1 MALPIIAVVGRPN
14 VGKSSLF
21 NRLAGWRISIVDP
34 TAGVTRDRVSTV
46 LEAGGRFV
54 ELMDTGGMGIA
65 DSQNLTDDVE
75 RQINLAL
82 DAAAVV
88 VFLVDV
94 RDGVMPLDQHVAE
107 RLRGTAKPVVF
118 AANKADDPK
127 FDDFAA
133 EFFQLGYGE
142 PILVSAN
149 SGRGQEDLFAAV
161 LAKLPP
167 DSGEPAPANVTLKL
181 AIVGKRNVGKSTF
194 INALTLADRVIVS
207 ETAGTTRDSV
217 DVRFDRDGK
226 SFLAIDT
233 AGVRKKTKLAD
244 SIEFYSL
251 HRAER
256 SIRRADV
263 VLHFLDSRTRIG
275 RVDKQ
280 LCEYV
285 LTNHK
290 PAIFVVNKWDLVKG
304 EMNTAQ
310 MGDYVK
316 KIFPMLDYVPIAF
329 ATATTGKNAYR
340 ILNLAQ
346 ELHKAAGK
354 RVTTGVLNRVVQAAV
369 EANPPPMRQNKQG
382 RIYFATQ
389 IAVNPPTIALVTNGP
404 DLFDNTYLRYL
415 LGVVREETPFAEVP
429 IKLVLRAKGEGGG
442 FKETEDAEEAK
453 ETPRSRAAKPVKK
466 RKKRGSTTW
475 DV

>member
-1 MALPIIAVVGRPN
+1 MPLPLVAVVGRPN

-21 NRLAGWRISIVDP
+21 NRLAGRRIAIVDP

-46 LEAGGRFV
+46 LEADGRFV
-54 ELMDTGGMGIA
+54 ELMDTGGMGIR
-65 DSQNLTDDVE
+65 DSQNLTEDVE
-75 RQINLAL
+75 RQITLAL
-82 DAAAVV
+82 DDAAVI

-94 RDGVMPLDQHVAE
+94 RDGVVPLDQHVAE

-127 FDDFAA
+127 FDAAAA
-133 EFFQLGYGE
+133 EFFRLGYGE

-149 SGRGQEDLFAAV
+149 SGRGQQELLEAV
-161 LAKLPP
+161 VAKLPA
-167 DSGEPAPANVTLKL
+167 DTGETPADVALRL

-194 INALTLADRVIVS
+194 INALAKAERVIVS
-207 ETAGTTRDSV
+207 EVAGTTRDSV
-217 DVRFDRDGK
+217 DVRFERDGK
-226 SFLAIDT
+226 AFVAIDT

-263 VLHFLDSRTRIG
+263 VLHLFDALSRVG

-280 LCEYV
+280 LTEYV
-285 LTNHK
+285 IENNK
-290 PAIFVVNKWDLVKG
+290 PAVFVINKWDTVKG
-304 EMNTAQ
+304 EMTTDDMAVY
-310 MGDYVK
+310 MRK
-316 KIFPMLDYVPIAF
+316 MFPMLDYVPIAF
-329 ATATTGKNAYR
+329 ATAATGRNAYR

-354 RVTTGVLNRVVQAAV
+354 RVTTGTLNRLIQRAV
-369 EANPPPMRQNKQG
+369 DANPPPLRQNRQG
-382 RIYFATQ
+382 KIFFASQ
-389 IAVNPPTIALVTNGP
+389 IAVHPPTVALVTNGP
-404 DLFDNTYLRYL
+404 DLFDDTYLRYL
-415 LGVVREETPFAEVP
+415 LGVLREETPFTEVP

-442 FKETEDAEEAK
+442 KGKVEDE
-453 ETPRSRAAKPVKK
+453 PAADVKK
-466 RKKRGSTTW
+466 PRRPKKRGSTTW